1 MDYIYDSESDYIG
14 DGVIA
19 GGDMLG
25 GWAKGSHLT
34 LEQKYKAFIARW
46 KKQHEGSRKGALARF
61 RELHPDFKTKKA
73 TKKKA
78 TKKKATKKKATKKK
92 ATKKK
97 ATKKKVSSI
106 KVEKLKK
113 QLKECHEQHKVT
125 QEEVANALKL
135 VDKQK
140 ELYNKL
146 KAKFATLK

>member
-78 TKKKATKKKATKKK
+78 TKKK
-92 ATKKK
+92 
-97 ATKKKVSSI
+97 VSSI